1 MMWKG
6 IVLFLVALV
15 GIVLFLYGANYYDN
29 TIGWAGIILVIAS
42 FVAWLALKVY
52 GFTRKKESL
61 EAVKL

>member
-6 IVLFLVALV
+6 IVLFLAALV
-15 GIVLFLYGANYYDN
+15 GIVLFLYGANYYDD
-29 TIGWAGIILVIAS
+29 TVGWAGIILVISS
-42 FVAWLALKVY
+42 FAAWLALKVY